1 MPFSCVGKLMWLVRL
16 KSESRERNW
25 AVWELDGLLQ
35 GMLKSP
41 VITKL
46 EQVLARLSREEK
58 SLRKVAKGL
67 GR

>member
-1 MPFSCVGKLMWLVRL
+1 MWLVRL

-46 EQVLARLSREEK
+46 EQVFARLSRDEN

-67 GR
+67 VYGESLGGL